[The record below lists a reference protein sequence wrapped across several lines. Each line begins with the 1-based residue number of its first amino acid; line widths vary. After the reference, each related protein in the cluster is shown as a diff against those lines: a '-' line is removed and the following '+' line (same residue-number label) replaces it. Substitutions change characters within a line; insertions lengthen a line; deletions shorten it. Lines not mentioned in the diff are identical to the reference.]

1 MAEKR
6 KAPDAADA
14 ARKRK
19 APTID
24 LTATDVTPE
33 PAAAEPTPAEPVS
46 AAAAEPAQPAAET
59 PPPPP
64 PEEPPPQAD
73 AGPQASPR
81 ATPETTAR
89 AGTPLGAMLAAG
101 VSGGVIVAAALGGL
115 WYAGVVPPN
124 TSAAPD
130 TQTPQQI
137 ARLQQ
142 QVAALQNRPA
152 SSPAPGVD
160 QKTVD
165 ALTQR
170 VAQAETALK
179 NLPAS
184 NGADPQVG
192 QRLASVESAIK
203 SGDTAISTLNKRIDD
218 IATNATQ
225 ARQEADAAGKAVS
238 QLQSDVKD
246 VVRNQSGTVTP
257 AQIDGL
263 LQRLAR
269 LEQSEKAARES
280 VARSAAAASAT
291 RLALA
296 AQALRNVV
304 VSGAPY
310 RRELAQAKALGAQ
323 ASRLAPLEPFA
334 TTGIPTAEALAR
346 DLLGLLPQIRKIA
359 APQTQAG
366 GSFLERLQANAGRL
380 VHISPVSAPAGNEPT
395 DVLARLEVA
404 TAHNDTAA
412 AVVDIGKLP
421 EAAQAPAKDWL
432 ARVKARAA
440 ALAAST
446 DMAETAARALTQGAQ

>member
-33 PAAAEPTPAEPVS
+33 PATAEPPPSAGEAVN
-46 AAAAEPAQPAAET
+46 AAAAEPAAPPIADT
-59 PPPPP
+59 PPQPG
-64 PEEPPPQAD
+64 EPPRTD
-73 AGPQASPR
+73 AGPQASPG
-81 ATPETTAR
+81 AEAVAANR
-89 AGTPLGAMLAAG
+89 AGAPFGAMLAAG
-101 VSGGVIVAAALGGL
+101 VAGGIIVAAALGGL
-115 WYAGVVPPN
+115 WYAGVVPSN
-124 TSAAPD
+124 TPAAPD

-137 ARLQQ
+137 AKLQQ
-142 QVAALQNRPA
+142 EVAALQNRPA
-152 SSPAPGVD
+152 PTSTVD
-160 QKTVD
+160 PKTVD

-184 NGADPQVG
+184 GGADPQIG
-192 QRLASVESAIK
+192 QRLASVESAVK

-218 IATNATQ
+218 IAANATQ
-225 ARQEADAAGKAVS
+225 ARQEADAAGKAVT
-238 QLQSDVKD
+238 QLQSHVKD
-246 VVRNQSGTVTP
+246 LARNQSGTVTP

-263 LQRLAR
+263 LQRLAS

-280 VARSAAAASAT
+280 VARSTAAASAT

-310 RRELAQAKALGAQ
+310 RRELAQAKTLGAQ
-323 ASRLAPLEPFA
+323 ASRLAPLAPFA
-334 TTGIPTAEALAR
+334 ATGVPTAESLAR
-346 DLLGLLPQIRKIA
+346 DLHGLLPQIRKIA
-359 APQTQAG
+359 APQAQTS
-366 GSFLERLQANAGRL
+366 GSFLDRLQANAGRL
-380 VHISPVSAPAGNEPT
+380 VHISPVSAPAGNDPT
-395 DVLARLEVA
+395 DVLARLEAA
-404 TAHNDTAA
+404 TAHNDIAA
-412 AVVDIGKLP
+412 AVADIAKLP

-446 DMAETAARALTQGAQ
+446 DIAETATRALAPGAQ